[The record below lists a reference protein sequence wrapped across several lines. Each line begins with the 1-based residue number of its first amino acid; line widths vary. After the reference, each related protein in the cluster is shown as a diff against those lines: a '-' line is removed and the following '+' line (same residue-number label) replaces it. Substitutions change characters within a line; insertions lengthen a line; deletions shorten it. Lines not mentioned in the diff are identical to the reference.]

1 MKDTAIF
8 ALVAGTTGVVGW
20 CMGSGSF
27 DAPMAVLMGGFWLGL
42 LAIGLDD

>member
-1 MKDTAIF
+1 MKDATIL

-20 CMGSGSF
+20 SMGSGSF
-27 DAPMAVLMGGFWLGL
+27 DAPMAILLVGFWLGL